1 MVLKKHIVR
10 KAVLTIMWSL
20 VSAGAIM
27 LLIAATRQQ
36 QEKVCDDVIVKVK
49 SVDVQYIS
57 EQQIL
62 NTISGGRPD
71 LMKGQLI
78 KTFDLSQLENL
89 LETNLW
95 IRNAELFFDNKDVL
109 HVNIIERQPVARIFS
124 LSGESFYVDDM
135 GEQLPVTADQIA
147 RVPVFTSFPT
157 ITKPLQS
164 RDSLL
169 LIQIKETGAYML
181 KHNFWMAQID
191 QINIS
196 NYEMEMIPK
205 LGKHNILFGDGTKV
219 EQKFNRL
226 LLFYKQIM
234 SKTGWNYY
242 STLDVRFDKQLV
254 AVRRD
259 SVSLFKSFIIP
270 KDSILISTTV
280 DSMNMARDSSL
291 RVLPVKEDSN
301 AVLTSKTI
309 TQNLPAKALV
319 KEGPQSDPVK
329 KPVAAKSNAVKPKT
343 PVQKKSLTDEEK
355 ILLEAKKKTEK
366 PKAEMKK
373 KDGTELMR

>member
-1 MVLKKHIVR
+1 MALKKHIVR
-10 KAVLTIMWSL
+10 KVILTIIWSM
-20 VSAGAIM
+20 VSAGAIV
-27 LLIAATRQQ
+27 LLVAATRQQ
-36 QEKVCDDVIVKVK
+36 SEKICEDIMVKVK
-49 SVDVQYIS
+49 SVDGVQYIS
-57 EQQIL
+57 EKQIL

-89 LETNLW
+89 LEANLW

-109 HVNIIERQPVARIFS
+109 HINIIERQPVARIFS

-157 ITKPLQS
+157 ITKPLQAK
-164 RDSLL
+164 DSLL
-169 LIQIKETGAYML
+169 LMQIKETGTYLL
-181 KHNFWMAQID
+181 KHSFWMAQID
-191 QINIS
+191 QININ

-205 LGKHNILFGDGTKV
+205 LGKHSILFGDGIKV

-226 LLFYKQIM
+226 LLFYKQVM

-259 SVSLFKSFIIP
+259 SVSLFKSFVIP
-270 KDSILISTTV
+270 KDNIQISPIIDSINL
-280 DSMNMARDSSL
+280 ARDSSL
-291 RVLPVKEDSN
+291 TILPVKKDSN
-301 AVLTSKTI
+301 TVLTSKTI
-309 TQNLPAKALV
+309 TPNLPSKALA
-319 KEGPQSDPVK
+319 KEGPKSDPVK
-329 KPVAAKSNAVKPKT
+329 KSVAAKVNAAKPQT
-343 PVQKKSLTDEEK
+343 PVKQKSLTDEEK
-355 ILLEAKKKTEK
+355 ILLEAKRKIEK

-373 KDGTELMR
+373 KDEN

>member
-1 MVLKKHIVR
+1 MALKKHIVR
-10 KAVLTIMWSL
+10 KVVLTIIWSM
-20 VSAGAIM
+20 VSAGAIV
-27 LLIAATRQQ
+27 LLVAATRQQ
-36 QEKVCDDVIVKVK
+36 SQKICEDVIVKVK
-49 SVDVQYIS
+49 SVDGVQYIS
-57 EQQIL
+57 EKQIL

-89 LETNLW
+89 LEANLW

-109 HVNIIERQPVARIFS
+109 HINIIERQPVARIFS

-157 ITKPLQS
+157 ITKPLQAK
-164 RDSLL
+164 DSLL
-169 LIQIKETGAYML
+169 LMQIKETGTYLL
-181 KHNFWMAQID
+181 KHSFWMAQID
-191 QINIS
+191 QININ

-205 LGKHNILFGDGTKV
+205 LGKHSILFGDGTKV

-259 SVSLFKSFIIP
+259 SVSLFKSFVIP
-270 KDSILISTTV
+270 KDSIRISTII
-280 DSMNMARDSSL
+280 DSINLARDSSL
-291 RVLPVKEDSN
+291 TILPVKKDSN
-301 AVLTSKTI
+301 KVLTSKTI
-309 TQNLPAKALV
+309 TPNLPSKALA
-319 KEGPQSDPVK
+319 KEEPKSDPVK
-329 KPVAAKSNAVKPKT
+329 KPVAAKVNAVKPQT
-343 PVQKKSLTDEEK
+343 PVKQKSLTDEEK

-373 KDGTELMR
+373 KEEN

>member
-1 MVLKKHIVR
+1 MALKKHIVR
-10 KAVLTIMWSL
+10 KVVLTIIWSM
-20 VSAGAIM
+20 VSAGAIV
-27 LLIAATRQQ
+27 LLVAATRQQ
-36 QEKVCDDVIVKVK
+36 SEKICEDVMVKVK
-49 SVDVQYIS
+49 SVDGVQYIS
-57 EQQIL
+57 EKQIL

-89 LETNLW
+89 LEANLW

-109 HVNIIERQPVARIFS
+109 HINIIERQPVARIFS

-157 ITKPLQS
+157 ITKPLQTK
-164 RDSLL
+164 DSLL
-169 LIQIKETGAYML
+169 LMQIKETGTYLL
-181 KHNFWMAQID
+181 KHSFWMAQID
-191 QINIS
+191 QININ

-205 LGKHNILFGDGTKV
+205 LGKHSILFGDGTKV

-259 SVSLFKSFIIP
+259 SVSLFKSFVIP
-270 KDSILISTTV
+270 KDSIRISTII
-280 DSMNMARDSSL
+280 DSINLARDSSL
-291 RVLPVKEDSN
+291 TILPVKKDSN
-301 AVLTSKTI
+301 TVLTSKTI
-309 TQNLPAKALV
+309 TPNLPAKALA
-319 KEGPQSDPVK
+319 KEGPKSDPVK
-329 KPVAAKSNAVKPKT
+329 KPVAAKVNAAKPQT
-343 PVQKKSLTDEEK
+343 PAKQKSLTDEEK

-373 KDGTELMR
+373 KDEN